1 MVESMTGAVRLR
13 LAPRRCL
20 VASEFEEA
28 NEECAKVTQ
37 TTIDRPGSGAGPR
50 IAYIEAQWHNEIVSQ
65 ARLAFVAELGLR
77 GIPAA
82 SIEIYEVPGSLEIP
96 LQAKMLAESG
106 RYDVIIA
113 AGLVVDG
120 GIYRH
125 EFVASAVIDG
135 IMRVQLETE
144 VPILSVV
151 LTPQRFHEHEEHR
164 EFFTNHFLVKGREAA
179 NACMRTL
186 ANRERLRALVA
197 TA

>member
-1 MVESMTGAVRLR
+1 M
-13 LAPRRCL
+13 
-20 VASEFEEA
+20 
-28 NEECAKVTQ
+28 TQ
-37 TTIDRPGSGAGPR
+37 TTTANRSGTPAGGPR
-50 IAYIEAQWHNEIVSQ
+50 LAYIEAQWHNEIVSQ
-65 ARLAFVAELGLR
+65 ARVAFVAELGQR
-77 GIPAA
+77 GIPAE
-82 SIEIYEVPGSLEIP
+82 SIEVYEVPGSLEIP

-106 RYDVIIA
+106 RYEVIIA

-135 IMRVQLETE
+135 MMRVQLETE

-151 LTPQRFHEHEEHR
+151 LTPQRFHEHQEHR

-186 ANRERLRALVA
+186 ANRERLRELVA
-197 TA
+197 AG